1 MRPSV
6 MPAIVPEVQILVP
19 PPEVFVPTEVQI
31 HVPPPEVSEVQVLVP
46 PPEVSEVMPPAHTG
60 QK

>member
-6 MPAIVPEVQILVP
+6 MPSVVPEVQILVP
-19 PPEVFVPTEVQI
+19 PPEVVVVGE
-31 HVPPPEVSEVQVLVP
+31 VPP
-46 PPEVSEVMPPAHTG
+46 EVMPPAHTG

>member
-1 MRPSV
+1 MPSV
-6 MPAIVPEVQILVP
+6 VPEVQILVP

-31 HVPPPEVSEVQVLVP
+31 HVPPPEVSEV
-46 PPEVSEVMPPAHTG
+46 MPPAHTG